1 MKAIQGFHGE
11 VDRSRIVIALITTDE
26 AEEVATDAESLFL
39 HPNVPIRCA
48 FNNFRSVFGVPFFA
62 NLCYRPKIST
72 YHVEN
77 EWHPVVRSLYHGQ
90 LSLMCRLARASFTNP
105 FPFANNHPLK
115 VDIQKLTGYAGVGHY
130 ELLKLVLRTSNG
142 WQQHKAIYT
151 IEKSRLRMTL

>member
-1 MKAIQGFHGE
+1 MLSPSAPTAPCDSHELRTCPNEGNPRFHGE

-39 HPNVPIRCA
+39 HPNVPVRCA

-62 NLCYRPKIST
+62 NLCYRPPIIT

-77 EWHPVVRSLYHGQ
+77 EWHPAVRRFYHGQ

-115 VDIQKLTGYAGVGHY
+115 VDIPKLHG
-130 ELLKLVLRTSNG
+130 LCWCRSLRTPQASAKN
-142 WQQHKAIYT
+142 
-151 IEKSRLRMTL
+151 L